1 MGYAFCQKLL
11 VLPRGFFTP
20 NDTHFLYVHGVTPSP
35 LMGKLIHLTFRKNT
49 TPFSPNNPAD
59 LPRIKVSAPA
69 TRRFPH
75 GLRGQNECHLS
86 TSVLGNIST
95 SLLALSVYGNISN
108 LSLECIPY
116 F

>member
-1 MGYAFCQKLL
+1 MNESIKKLSLLLKESKYAV
-11 VLPRGFFTP
+11 VLTGAGMSTESGIP
-20 NDTHFLYVHGVTPSP
+20 D
-35 LMGKLIHLTFRKNT
+35 FRSK
-49 TPFSPNNPAD
+49 D
-59 LPRIKVSAPA
+59 
-69 TRRFPH
+69 